1 MRIILDHT
9 QAVNDHVTSFW
20 FKPEQPMHFIA
31 GQFIELTLPHDQPD
45 DRGTRRWFTIS
56 SSPTDPLISITAKLG
71 PEHSSSFKR
80 ALRQLQPGAEL
91 TAIDAMGDFVLPLDP
106 ATPLLFVVGG
116 MGITPLH
123 SIARWLRATRQTR
136 HIQLL
141 YGASVPEDLLFVDEL
156 RTAGIDATLFVGQPP
171 AGWPG
176 ETGRVSAEYVLRTVK
191 PSAGT
196 LVYISGP
203 EGMVGD
209 IKHGLIVGGVDR
221 QHIVTDSFPGYSHE

>member
-91 TAIDAMGDFVLPLDP
+91 TAIDAMGVRVYDLSMLKQGWVGHDTYANAPDAVRQIG
-106 ATPLLFVVGG
+106 ATLTKKRDDANVQAV
-116 MGITPLH
+116 
-123 SIARWLRATRQTR
+123 
-136 HIQLL
+136 
-141 YGASVPEDLLFVDEL
+141 
-156 RTAGIDATLFVGQPP
+156 IDAGVPKPPAPAPIVGQDLPPP
-171 AGWPG
+171 A
-176 ETGRVSAEYVLRTVK
+176 K
-191 PSAGT
+191 
-196 LVYISGP
+196 
-203 EGMVGD
+203 
-209 IKHGLIVGGVDR
+209 
-221 QHIVTDSFPGYSHE
+221 